1 MEGAVAHDLH
11 DPSARRRARD
21 LESEVLAALWATD
34 QPLTPG
40 ETVEAIGGAAAYA
53 TVRTILVR
61 LLSKGVVQREPVGR
75 VFAYSPV
82 LDRGGV
88 LARRL
93 RAVLD
98 SGGDH
103 QAVSS
108 RFLATLTEG
117 EQHALVQLTSR
128 CGRNSS

>member
-1 MEGAVAHDLH
+1 MAHDLH

-34 QPLTPG
+34 QPVTPG
-40 ETVEAIGGAAAYA
+40 ATVEAIGGGVART
-53 TVRTILVR
+53 TVQTILVR
-61 LLSKGVVQREPVGR
+61 LLSKGVVQRSPTGR
-75 VFAYSPV
+75 AFTYSPV
-82 LDRGGV
+82 LDQGEI

-103 QAVSS
+103 QEVRS
-108 RFLATLTEG
+108 RFFGALSEHHQL
-117 EQHALVQLTSR
+117 ALVQLTSR
-128 CGRNSS
+128 RGRNSS